1 MEAYY
6 ANPNPSVASWTT
18 DLTPQGQHYVAYNQA
33 GEVTDSSYSRVLLSW
48 NSDVAFIKGRALEGK
63 GKGVEG
69 KAPKGKGRAPKGK
82 GKGDKAKG
90 KSKVGKDQVHVGEGA
105 RPNRWN

>member
-1 MEAYY
+1 MQVSKEKPTH
-6 ANPNPSVASWTT
+6 NCRFKVQVEP
-18 DLTPQGQHYVAYNQA
+18 TPPHGA
-33 GEVTDSSYSRVLLSW
+33 
-48 NSDVAFIKGRALEGK
+48 AFIKGRALEGK